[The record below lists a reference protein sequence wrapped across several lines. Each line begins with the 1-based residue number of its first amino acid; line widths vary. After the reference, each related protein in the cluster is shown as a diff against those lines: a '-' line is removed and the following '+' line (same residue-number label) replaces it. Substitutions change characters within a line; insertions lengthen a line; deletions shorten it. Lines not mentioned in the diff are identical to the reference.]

1 MSDRSFIPDEPALES
16 IGRGAGIQGW
26 VPAFAGTTSWVIAAA
41 LALLLAGCGF
51 ELRGEPTVGLRTL
64 YVATNVPSSVAGDIR
79 RILATGR
86 TRLVPTEAGAEASLR
101 ILAET
106 REKTVHTI
114 TGSGRVYDFQLRLAV
129 SYQLTV
135 PGREEPVIAPGEVS
149 TMRLITY
156 SEAAPTAKEAE
167 EQLLYKDMQADLAG
181 RILRQVAVARRESA
195 GAFPARP

>member
-1 MSDRSFIPDEPALES
+1 MTGWIPACAGMTALS
-16 IGRGAGIQGW
+16 AGM
-26 VPAFAGTTSWVIAAA
+26 AA
-41 LALLLAGCGF
+41 LLVLAACGF

-64 YVATNVPSSVAGDIR
+64 YVASAVPSSVLVDIR

-86 TRLVPTEAGAEASLR
+86 TRIMPAEAGAEASLR
-101 ILAET
+101 VLGES

-114 TGSGRVYDFQLRLAV
+114 TGSGRVYEFQLRLAV

-135 PGREEPVIAPGEVS
+135 PGREEPVIAPSEVS
-149 TMRLITY
+149 TTRLITY

>member
-1 MSDRSFIPDEPALES
+1 MSRHSFVLA
-16 IGRGAGIQGW
+16 
-26 VPAFAGTTSWVIAAA
+26 
-41 LALLLAGCGF
+41 ALLLLAACGF

-64 YVATNVPSSVAGDIR
+64 YVSSAVPSSVLTDIR

-86 TRLVPTEAGAEASLR
+86 TRIVPSEAGAEAGLR
-101 ILAET
+101 ILGET

-114 TGSGRVYDFQLRLAV
+114 TGSGRVYEFQLRLAV

-135 PGREEPVIAPGEVS
+135 PGREEPVIAPSEVS
-149 TMRLITY
+149 TTRLITY